1 MDFYDYTDAPIGEL
15 LGKTLVAALN
25 KDNNELHLVATDGN
39 EYAMYHRDDCCESVR
54 IEEIIGDLQDLVG
67 SPIIEAEEAT
77 NENEWPQDG
86 SHMPESF
93 TWTFY
98 KLGTAKGFVTIRWLG
113 TSNGYY
119 SERVDFVRKK
129 TSVPT
134 AEPSF

>member
-54 IEEIIGDLQDLVG
+54 IEEIIGDL
-67 SPIIEAEEAT
+67 
-77 NENEWPQDG
+77 
-86 SHMPESF
+86 PESF